1 MPTFI
6 HFRELIMSDRF
17 FFKAGADRRAVL
29 TAAVLAMAGVLA
41 APAMAQDAAKKNL
54 RIGAT
59 AGSNYDLLQ
68 EGIVPQLKAK
78 GYTVKLIEF
87 NDYVQPNLA
96 LSDGSLDANFF
107 QHRAYF
113 DQFTKDRKLAL
124 SAIAQGPVAPMGVY
138 SKKFK
143 SLNELKSGARV
154 ALPNDPSN
162 LARALLVLQNAGLIK
177 IKAGVNPARVSELDL
192 AENQHKLK
200 FLPLDAA
207 HLPRALEDADFVVVN
222 GNFAISSGLKLEE
235 AVVLEK
241 TPDQYLNVVAVKTGN
256 ETTQWAKDL
265 AEAYRS
271 PAFKQV
277 VDTKFVG
284 YMKPA
289 ALQ

>member
-1 MPTFI
+1 
-6 HFRELIMSDRF
+6 MSARF
-17 FFKAGADRRAVL
+17 SFQAGRRAAVA
-29 TAAVLAMAGVLA
+29 TAVLALAGVLST
-41 APAMAQDAAKKNL
+41 PAMAQDAAKKNL
-54 RIGAT
+54 LIGAT

-124 SAIAQGPVAPMGVY
+124 TPIVQGPVAPMGVY
-138 SKKFK
+138 SNKFK
-143 SLNELKSGARV
+143 SISDLKSGARV

-162 LARALLVLQNAGLIK
+162 LARALLVLQNAGLVK
-177 IKAGVNPARVSELDL
+177 IKEGVNPARVSELDL
-192 AENQHKLK
+192 AENKHKLK

-222 GNFAISSGLKLEE
+222 GNFAMSSGLKLNE
-235 AVVLEK
+235 AVILEK
-241 TPDQYLNVVAVKTGN
+241 TPDLYLNVVAVKTGN
-256 ETTQWAKDL
+256 ENTQWAKDL

-271 PAFKQV
+271 DAFKQV
-277 VDTKFVG
+277 VDMKFVG

-289 ALQ
+289 FLQ

>member
-1 MPTFI
+1 MFQLHT
-6 HFRELIMSDRF
+6 
-17 FFKAGADRRAVL
+17 RRR
-29 TAAVLAMAGVLA
+29 VLA
-41 APAMAQDAAKKNL
+41 ATALSLAALASAPVLAQDASKPQL
-54 RIGAT
+54 IIGAT

>member
-1 MPTFI
+1 
-6 HFRELIMSDRF
+6 MSDRF
-17 FFKAGADRRAVL
+17 SLKAGAGRRTVL
-29 TAAVLAMAGVLA
+29 TAAVLALAGAFA
-41 APAMAQDAAKKNL
+41 APTMAQDAGKKNL
-54 RIGAT
+54 LIGAT

-124 SAIAQGPVAPMGVY
+124 TAIVQGPVAPMGVY

-143 SLNELKSGARV
+143 SLSDVKAGARV

-162 LARALLVLQNAGLIK
+162 LARALLLLQQAGLIK
-177 IKAGVNPARVSELDL
+177 VKDGVSPARLSELDL
-192 AENQHKLK
+192 AENKHKLK

-222 GNFAISSGLKLEE
+222 GNFAMSSGLKLTE

-241 TPDQYLNVVAVKTGN
+241 TPDLYLNVVAVKTGN

-289 ALQ
+289 FLQ

>member
-1 MPTFI
+1 
-6 HFRELIMSDRF
+6 MSDRF
-17 FFKAGADRRAVL
+17 FFKAGAGRRAVL
-29 TAAVLAMAGVLA
+29 TAAVLTIAGALA
-41 APAMAQDAAKKNL
+41 APAMAQDAAMKNL

>member
-1 MPTFI
+1 
-6 HFRELIMSDRF
+6 MSDRF

-192 AENQHKLK
+192 AENLHKLK

-222 GNFAISSGLKLEE
+222 GNFAISSGLKLQE

>member
-1 MPTFI
+1 
-6 HFRELIMSDRF
+6 MSDRF
-17 FFKAGADRRAVL
+17 SFKAGAGRRTVL
-29 TAAVLAMAGVLA
+29 TAAVLAVAGMLA
-41 APAMAQDAAKKNL
+41 TPAMAQDAAKKNL
-54 RIGAT
+54 LIGAT

-96 LSDGSLDANFF
+96 LDDGSLDANFF

-124 SAIAQGPVAPMGVY
+124 TTIAQGPVAPMGVY

-143 SLNELKSGARV
+143 SLNDIKSGARV

-162 LARALLVLQNAGLIK
+162 LARALLVLQQADLIK
-177 IKAGVNPARVSELDL
+177 IKDGVSPARISELDL
-192 AENQHKLK
+192 AENKHKLK

-207 HLPRALEDADFVVVN
+207 HLPRAMDDADFVVVN
-222 GNFAISSGLKLEE
+222 GNFAMSSGLKLEE

-241 TPDQYLNVVAVKTGN
+241 TPDLYLNVVAVKTGN

-271 PAFKQV
+271 PAFKEV
-277 VDTKFVG
+277 VDTKFIG
-284 YMKPA
+284 YAKPA
-289 ALQ
+289 FLQ

>member
-1 MPTFI
+1 
-6 HFRELIMSDRF
+6 MSDRF
-17 FFKAGADRRAVL
+17 SFKAGAGRRTVL
-29 TAAVLAMAGVLA
+29 TAAVLAVAGMLA
-41 APAMAQDAAKKNL
+41 TPAMAQDAAKKNL
-54 RIGAT
+54 LIGAT

-96 LSDGSLDANFF
+96 LDDGSLDANFF

-124 SAIAQGPVAPMGVY
+124 TTIAQGPVAPMGVY

-143 SLNELKSGARV
+143 SLNDIKSGARV

-162 LARALLVLQNAGLIK
+162 LARALLVLQQADLIK
-177 IKAGVNPARVSELDL
+177 IKEGVSPARISELDL
-192 AENQHKLK
+192 AENKHKLK

-207 HLPRALEDADFVVVN
+207 HLPRAMDDADFVVVN
-222 GNFAISSGLKLEE
+222 GNFAMSSGLKLEE

-241 TPDQYLNVVAVKTGN
+241 TPDLYLNVVAVKTGN

-271 PAFKQV
+271 PAFKEV
-277 VDTKFVG
+277 VDTKFIG
-284 YMKPA
+284 YAKPA
-289 ALQ
+289 FLQ

>member
-1 MPTFI
+1 
-6 HFRELIMSDRF
+6 MSDRF
-17 FFKAGADRRAVL
+17 FFKAGAGRRAVL
-29 TAAVLAMAGVLA
+29 TAAVLTIAGALP

-222 GNFAISSGLKLEE
+222 GNFAISSGLKLQE

>member
-1 MPTFI
+1 
-6 HFRELIMSDRF
+6 MSDRF
-17 FFKAGADRRAVL
+17 FFKAGAGRRAVL
-29 TAAVLAMAGVLA
+29 TAAVLTIAGALA
-41 APAMAQDAAKKNL
+41 APAMAQDAAKRNL

>member
-1 MPTFI
+1 
-6 HFRELIMSDRF
+6 MSDHF
-17 FFKAGADRRAVL
+17 SLKAGAGRRTVL
-29 TAAVLAMAGVLA
+29 TAAVLALAGAFA
-41 APAMAQDAAKKNL
+41 APTMAQDAGKKNL
-54 RIGAT
+54 LIGAT

-124 SAIAQGPVAPMGVY
+124 TAIVQGPVAPMGVY

-143 SLNELKSGARV
+143 SLSDVKAGARV

-162 LARALLVLQNAGLIK
+162 LARALLLLQQAGLIK
-177 IKAGVNPARVSELDL
+177 VKEGVSPARLSELDL
-192 AENQHKLK
+192 SENKQKLK

-222 GNFAISSGLKLEE
+222 GNFAMSSGLKLTE

-241 TPDQYLNVVAVKTGN
+241 TPDLYLNVVAVKTGN

-289 ALQ
+289 FLQ

>member
-1 MPTFI
+1 
-6 HFRELIMSDRF
+6 MSARF
-17 FFKAGADRRAVL
+17 SFQAGRRVAVA
-29 TAAVLAMAGVLA
+29 TAALALTGVLSL
-41 APAMAQDAAKKNL
+41 PAVAQDASKKNL
-54 RIGAT
+54 LIGAT

-96 LSDGSLDANFF
+96 LSDGSLDANFL

-113 DQFTKDRKLAL
+113 DQFTKDRNLAL

-143 SLNELKSGARV
+143 SINDLKSGARV

-162 LARALLVLQNAGLIK
+162 LARALLVLQQAGLIK
-177 IKAGVNPARVSELDL
+177 IKDGVSPARVSELDL
-192 AENQHKLK
+192 AENKHKLK

-222 GNFAISSGLKLEE
+222 GNFAMSSGLKLSE
-235 AVVLEK
+235 AVILEK
-241 TPDQYLNVVAVKTGN
+241 TPDLYLNVVAVKAGN
-256 ETTQWAKDL
+256 ESAQWAKDL

-271 PAFKQV
+271 DAFKKV

-284 YMKPA
+284 YVKPA
-289 ALQ
+289 FLQ

>member
-1 MPTFI
+1 
-6 HFRELIMSDRF
+6 MSDRF
-17 FFKAGADRRAVL
+17 SLKAGAGRRTVL
-29 TAAVLAMAGVLA
+29 TAAVLALAGAFA
-41 APAMAQDAAKKNL
+41 APTMAQDAGKKNL
-54 RIGAT
+54 LIGAT

-124 SAIAQGPVAPMGVY
+124 TAIVQGPVAPMGVY

-143 SLNELKSGARV
+143 SLSDVKAGARV

-162 LARALLVLQNAGLIK
+162 LARALLVLQQAGLIK
-177 IKAGVNPARVSELDL
+177 IKEGVSPARLSELDL
-192 AENQHKLK
+192 AENKHKLK

-222 GNFAISSGLKLEE
+222 GNFAMSSGLKLTE

-241 TPDQYLNVVAVKTGN
+241 TPDLYLNVVAVKTGN

-289 ALQ
+289 FLQ

>member
-1 MPTFI
+1 
-6 HFRELIMSDRF
+6 MSDRF
-17 FFKAGADRRAVL
+17 FFKAGAGRRAVL
-29 TAAVLAMAGVLA
+29 TAAVLTIAGALA

-222 GNFAISSGLKLEE
+222 GNFAISSGLKLQE